1 MPKTL
6 DFNTLT
12 RPTLQLIMQ
21 DEEHTKISVITP
33 TEGLMEELGA
43 ALPELEKVLQNGDMT
58 TVQACY
64 DLAAR
69 LMSCNRSGIKV
80 TTEDL
85 RGKYQINLEALI
97 IFYNAYIDF
106 IEEVTNQ
113 KN

>member
-12 RPTLQLIMQ
+12 RPTLQL
-21 DEEHTKISVITP
+21 
-33 TEGLMEELGA
+33 
-43 ALPELEKVLQNGDMT
+43 NGDMT